1 MTRKIDRR
9 QRGAALVVSLVM
21 LVLITLLVLAALSL
35 GTANFRSVSNTQFRE
50 QAIAAANV
58 AIQQRVSS
66 NFDIDATKDPSS
78 TIPVDLNQDG
88 TDEYAVEVTPVCVS
102 AEVAESADPSSVSLP
117 ASMSAPSTW
126 NTVWDIAAEVDDG
139 ETGTAVEVHAGVR
152 VLMSQDDKANACP

>member
-1 MTRKIDRR
+1 MTRTINRR

-50 QAIAAANV
+50 QAISAANV

-66 NFDIDATKDPSS
+66 NFNIDALGETTS

-88 TDEYAVEVTPVCVS
+88 TDEFAVEVTPVCIS

-117 ASMSAPSTW
+117 VSMSAPTTW
-126 NTVWDIAAEVDDG
+126 NTVWDLAAEVDDQQ
-139 ETGTAVEVHAGVR
+139 TGTAVEVHAGVR
-152 VLMSQDDKANACP
+152 VLMTQEDKIKACP